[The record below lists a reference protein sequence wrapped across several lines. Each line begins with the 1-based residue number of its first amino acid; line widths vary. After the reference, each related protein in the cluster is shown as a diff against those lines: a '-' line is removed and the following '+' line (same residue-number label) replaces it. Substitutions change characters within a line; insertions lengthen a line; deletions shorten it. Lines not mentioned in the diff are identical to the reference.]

1 MLETL
6 KTLIPE
12 RLHPSQFVGPLHRL
26 QLEKPG
32 RVMKCP
38 H

>member
-1 MLETL
+1 MHETL

-12 RLHPSQFVGPLHRL
+12 RLHPSQFVGPLHHL
-26 QLEKPG
+26 QPEKPG
-32 RVMKCP
+32 MVMKCP

>member
-1 MLETL
+1 MPENL
-6 KTLIPE
+6 KTLILE

-26 QLEKPG
+26 QPEKPG